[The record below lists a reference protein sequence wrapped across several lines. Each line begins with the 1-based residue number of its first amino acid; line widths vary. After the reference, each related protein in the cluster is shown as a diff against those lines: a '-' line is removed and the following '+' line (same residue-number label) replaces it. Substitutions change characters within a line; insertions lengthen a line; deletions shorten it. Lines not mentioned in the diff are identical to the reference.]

1 MNQAACVSWGAQNTS
16 VSTGRGVSWG
26 GALASVTPIH
36 RAREQ
41 GVASP
46 VASSEGAA
54 RRARFESIAKEHER
68 ALFTRALRLCGDRD
82 AALDL
87 VQDTFERAFRRL
99 DDGFDEAH
107 RRAWLMTVLTNLFL
121 DGVKRRRVAV
131 VSLAEHDVP
140 CEAPPREPSGD
151 EIGAAVA
158 ALPDDLREVVDLHGL
173 RGMRYREIAT
183 RLGLP
188 LGTVGT
194 RLARARGRLKEA
206 LVALTEES

>member
-1 MNQAACVSWGAQNTS
+1 M
-16 VSTGRGVSWG
+16 SWG
-26 GALASVTPIH
+26 GALASVTSIH
-36 RAREQ
+36 REREQ
-41 GVASP
+41 GVSSP
-46 VASSEGAA
+46 GASSDGAA
-54 RRARFESIAKEHER
+54 RRARFESIAREHER
-68 ALFTRALRLCGDRD
+68 ALFTRALQLCGDRD

-121 DGVKRRRVAV
+121 DGVKRRRLAV

-140 CEAPPREPSGD
+140 CEAPPPREPSGD

-206 LVALTEES
+206 LVALAEES